1 MHLATRARY
10 ALRMMVDVARH
21 GAAGRPVSLGVV
33 ATHTAVSRGYLEHLA
48 SSLRNR
54 GLLQGVA
61 GRRGGYRLGRP
72 AAEIR
77 VDEIV
82 SATLGPLSIV
92 DCLGNPELC
101 SKSGDCEGRLL
112 WGLVN
117 ADLSAALH
125 RHTLADLLDPAW
137 TEATRRALEHELPR
151 PAAAP
156 NPNRRNACP

>member
-1 MHLATRARY
+1 
-10 ALRMMVDVARH
+10 MMVDVARH
-21 GAAGRPVSLGVV
+21 GASGRPVSLGFV
-33 ATHTAVSRGYLEHLA
+33 AARTAVSRGYLEHLA
-48 SSLRNR
+48 SSLRNQ

-82 SATLGPLSIV
+82 SATLGPLSIL
-92 DCLGNPELC
+92 DCLANPEVC

-117 ADLSAALH
+117 ADICAALH

-137 TEATRRALEHELPR
+137 TEATRRALDHDLPP
-151 PAAAP
+151 PASAP
-156 NPNRRNACP
+156 PTNRRNACP

>member
-1 MHLATRARY
+1 MHLVTRARY

-21 GAAGRPVSLGVV
+21 GAGDCPVSLGSV
-33 ATHTAVSRGYLEHLA
+33 ATRTEVSRGYLEHVA
-48 SSLRNR
+48 SSLREQ

-72 AAEIR
+72 ATEIR

-82 SATLGPLSIV
+82 AAAAGPLCIV
-92 DCLGNPELC
+92 ACIKDPRACRR
-101 SKSGDCEGRLL
+101 SAACEGRLL

-117 ADLSAALH
+117 ADLSAALR

-137 TEATRRALEHELPR
+137 SERTRRALDWFQPR
-151 PAAAP
+151 PITEPPP
-156 NPNRRNACP
+156 NEREPCP